1 MKQVK
6 LIIAN
11 TETDTV
17 YFNYGDDYS
26 DITRVLVED
35 HSPWEEVEDDDLYQL
50 EDFVRNFNLPKNKNK
65 SFAFLV
71 VKQEQITAQSAI
83 DFIVKKRQDERNK
96 CLEAERKRKEEAERK
111 KKENEMKKLAK
122 TKEQKIL
129 LLEQLKKEL
138 GE

>member
-11 TETDTV
+11 TETNTV

-50 EDFVRNFNLPKNKNK
+50 EEFVRNFNLPKNKKK

-83 DFIVKKRQDERNK
+83 DFIVKKREDERNK
-96 CLEAERKRKEEAERK
+96 YLEVERKRKEEAERK
-111 KKENEMKKLAK
+111 KEVREMKKLAK

>member
-1 MKQVK
+1 
-6 LIIAN
+6 
-11 TETDTV
+11 
-17 YFNYGDDYS
+17 
-26 DITRVLVED
+26 
-35 HSPWEEVEDDDLYQL
+35 
-50 EDFVRNFNLPKNKNK
+50 LPKNKKK

-83 DFIVKKRQDERNK
+83 DFIVKKREDERNK
-96 CLEAERKRKEEAERK
+96 YLEVERKRKEEAERK
-111 KKENEMKKLAK
+111 KEVREMKKLAK